1 MVEMET
7 LQHLVSDRVLALAQ
21 HALDAGMKYAV
32 LDTHRQDGL
41 ICVITASYSMAD
53 GIANTT
59 VPCKLQVGQSH
70 QYRRHWHRP
79 LGPRRSL
86 NDEAAF
92 QLRRLQA
99 LPAASLRN
107 RFQGN
112 RTINWFS
119 NEG

>member
-41 ICVITASYSMAD
+41 ICVITSSYSMAD

-59 VPCKLQVGQSH
+59 VPRKLQV
-70 QYRRHWHRP
+70 
-79 LGPRRSL
+79 
-86 NDEAAF
+86 
-92 QLRRLQA
+92 
-99 LPAASLRN
+99 ASLTSIVAIGIARSA
-107 RFQGN
+107 RAVA
-112 RTINWFS
+112 
-119 NEG
+119 